1 MILDLMDCGD
11 VVLVEFVEVFVFLHE
26 GERHIVSWNTIVF

>member
-11 VVLVEFVEVFVFLHE
+11 VVLVEFVEVFYGFCFSSLRE
-26 GERHIVSWNTIVF
+26 MGML